1 MTEHEKAVHIIKSIV
16 CSGGG
21 LLTPK
26 DYICIKDMSEKLDA
40 DILEADLVTEEMK
53 NSAQKIE
60 EYIYG

>member
-16 CSGGG
+16 CSSGG

-40 DILEADLVTEEMK
+40 DILESDLVIEEMK